1 MLLGEI
7 LSNIRLRLTKEYFLD
22 SSLIRPRQIYF
33 TLIRKRATVIENR
46 YRDDQKLSRNNFQ
59 TIACAKLVRSA
70 PADCDCIDLD
80 DCLFYRTACKL
91 PRTLTNYVNNE
102 VETVTSIDGSIVFIK
117 TDWVNFSRIKYRRYT
132 KNMPFFAVYNDY
144 IYVVNNI
151 IDGEPIEYISFTL
164 LAQDPIKALEC
175 NACTGVT
182 GSTIPNNLEGIKL
195 PLCDS
200 IYDYEFPLT
209 GKLLDSAVQLTLQ
222 ELADNYAKEIGD
234 AYNRSTDLQSDL
246 I

>member
-7 LSNIRLRLTKEYFLD
+7 ISNIRLRITKEYFLD
-22 SSLIRPRQIYF
+22 SAIIRPRQIYF

-46 YRDDQKLSRNNFQ
+46 FRDDKKLSRGNFQ
-59 TIACAKLVRSA
+59 TVPCAKLITA
-70 PADCDCIDLD
+70 PPAECDCVDLD
-80 DCLFYRTACKL
+80 GCVLYRTACKL

-117 TDWVNFSRIKYRRYT
+117 TDWVGISRIKHKKYT
-132 KNMPFFAVYNDY
+132 ANYPHFAVYNDY
-144 IYVVNNI
+144 IYVVNNY
-151 IDGEPIEYISFTL
+151 IDGEPIEYIGFTL
-164 LAQDPIKALEC
+164 LAQDPIKVLEC
-175 NACTGVT
+175 NACTGLSEQ
-182 GSTIPNNLEGIKL
+182 GIIPVEGIRL
-195 PLCDS
+195 PECDS

-209 GKLLDSAVQLTLQ
+209 GKLLDTAVQLTLQ
-222 ELADNYAKEIGD
+222 ELVENYNKEIGD